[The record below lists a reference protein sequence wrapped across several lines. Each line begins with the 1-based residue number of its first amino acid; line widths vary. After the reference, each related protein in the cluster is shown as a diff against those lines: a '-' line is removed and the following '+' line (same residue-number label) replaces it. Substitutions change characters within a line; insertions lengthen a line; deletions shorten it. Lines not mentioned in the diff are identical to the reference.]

1 MDVTSSSQ
9 IQKLQDKIKQSGLPP
24 ELSDKVA
31 GMIDR
36 LKLIEKETSFTT
48 EYDNA
53 TRYIDW
59 VCSLPWDKESQ
70 DIFDLSHAK
79 QILDKNHYGL
89 TDVKDRILEYLS
101 VMMLKKNRNVNA
113 TFMHAPVISL
123 VGLVGTGK
131 TTIGYS
137 IAEALGRKIER
148 IPFGGM
154 GAATM
159 LRGLGRASSTSE
171 PGSII
176 KSLRHADTRNPVI
189 LLDEIDRISEG
200 SRGDIMGVLLELLD
214 PEQNKTF
221 VDYFI
226 DYPFDLS
233 NVLFITTSNNTK
245 DISVAVL
252 DRLEVIQM
260 PSYTD
265 PEKREIGKSFM
276 LPKILQESGLSQKDL
291 IIDEELWE
299 SIIRPLGYDP
309 GIRTLQRT
317 IEGIVR
323 KTARMIIEGK
333 VPSGQTLTINHE
345 NAKEF
350 LPQW

>member
-1 MDVTSSSQ
+1 MEQTSSSP
-9 IQKLQDKIKQSGLPP
+9 IQKLLDEIKQSDLPP
-24 ELSDKVA
+24 ELSEKVA

-53 TRYIDW
+53 ARYIDW
-59 VCSLPWDKESQ
+59 VCALPWKAESQ
-70 DIFDLSHAK
+70 DIFDLAHAK

-101 VMMLKKNRNVNA
+101 VMMLKKNRNVSE
-113 TFMHAPVISL
+113 TLMHAPVISL

-131 TTIGYS
+131 TTIAYS

-148 IPFGGM
+148 IPFGGL

-159 LRGLGRASSTSE
+159 LRGQGRSSSISE
-171 PGSII
+171 PGSIT
-176 KSLRHADTRNPVI
+176 KSLRHAKVRNPVI
-189 LLDEIDRISEG
+189 LLDEIDRIGEG
-200 SRGDIMGVLLELLD
+200 SRGDIMGVLIELLD
-214 PEQNKTF
+214 PEQNKAF

-226 DYPFDLS
+226 DFPFDLS
-233 NVLFITTSNNTK
+233 DVLFITTSNNTK

-265 PEKREIGKSFM
+265 PEKREIGKSYM
-276 LPKILQESGLSQKDL
+276 LPKILQESGLSEKDL
-291 IIDEELWE
+291 IIDEGLWE

-333 VPSGQTLTINHE
+333 IPVGQALTINHE